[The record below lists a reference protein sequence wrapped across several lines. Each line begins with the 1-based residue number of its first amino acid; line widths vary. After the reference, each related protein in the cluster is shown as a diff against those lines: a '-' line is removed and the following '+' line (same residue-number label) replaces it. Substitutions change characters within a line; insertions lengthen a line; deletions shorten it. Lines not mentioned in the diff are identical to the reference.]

1 MRTVRRLA
9 AAVML
14 LACLPLGTAQA
25 QSPRLNITGVGSELE
40 DNIRVHLSIAREDC
54 ELPAWRER
62 PLLRRANDESREAL
76 RALGYYRPELEMDF
90 RRTEDCWTLEVR
102 VQPGEPVRVRAVEVT
117 LDGEAGDDPAFRT
130 LLADAPMKP
139 GDVLRHDRYEQLR
152 NSLTRLAADR
162 GYLDNRIITRELRVH
177 AGEGVADAVIH
188 MDSGV
193 RYRFGIITIEQ
204 DILKPEFVDKFLPFE
219 EGEPYDS
226 VRLIDL
232 QQALVDGNYF
242 SDVRV
247 RTETEAR
254 ADGAVPIRVELTP
267 RPRHAYLAGIGAS
280 TDIGPRLRLGYEHRY
295 ANRSGHR
302 YNADMEFSPVRSG
315 VGFNYEIPLQEPAR
329 ERLNLMARY
338 QTEDTDTV
346 RSDLYG
352 LGVSHTRQHDS
363 GWLETRS
370 LVYER
375 EDYTVAGITDR
386 SDLLMPGLSFSR
398 VRADHPVF
406 PRRGWRLYGGV
417 RGAHEDL
424 GSSVSFAQV
433 HGRAKLITPFGP
445 GRLITRGEGG
455 ATQADLVTELPSSV
469 RFFAGG
475 DNSVRGYGYQRLGP
489 TNADGEVI
497 GGRHLLTGSVEYEI
511 PLFGKWSA
519 AAFVDSGNAYDRI
532 DDFDP
537 KTGVGLGIRWRS
549 PIGPIRVD
557 IAHPVD
563 GDENF
568 RLHLTMGA
576 DL

>member
-1 MRTVRRLA
+1 
-9 AAVML
+9 ML
-14 LACLPLGTAQA
+14 LCLPLGLAQA
-25 QSPRLNITGVGSELE
+25 QSPRINVSGVGAELE
-40 DNIRVHLSIAREDC
+40 DNIRVHLSIAREEC

-62 PLLRRANDESREAL
+62 PLLRRANDETREAL
-76 RALGYYRPELEMDF
+76 RALGFYRPDVAMDF
-90 RRTEDCWTLEVR
+90 RRTEDCWTLEIN

-117 LDGEAGDDPAFRT
+117 LDGEARDDPAFRN
-130 LLADAPMKP
+130 LLNDAPMKP
-139 GDVLRHDRYEQLR
+139 GEVLRHDRYEQLR

-162 GYLDNRIITRELRVH
+162 GYLDNQVLTRELRVQR
-177 AGEGVADAVIH
+177 EQGVADAVIH

-193 RYRFGIITIEQ
+193 RYHFGTITLEQ
-204 DILKPEFVDKFLPFE
+204 DILRPDFVRKFLPFQ
-219 EGEPYDS
+219 EGDPYDS

-247 RTETEAR
+247 RTLTEER
-254 ADGAVPIRVELTP
+254 ADGAVPILVELTP

-295 ANRSGHR
+295 ANRAGHR
-302 YNADMEFSPVRSG
+302 YNTELELSPVRSG
-315 VGFNYEIPLQEPAR
+315 VGFNYEIPLDEPSR

-338 QTEDTDTV
+338 QIEDTDTL
-346 RSDLYG
+346 RSELYG

-375 EDYTVAGITDR
+375 EDYTVAGVTDR

-406 PRRGWRLYGGV
+406 PRRGWRLSGGV
-417 RGAHEDL
+417 RGAHESVI
-424 GSSVSFAQV
+424 SSVSFVQFN
-433 HGRAKLITPFGP
+433 GRAKLITPLGP
-445 GRLITRGEGG
+445 GRLITRAEGG

-519 AAFVDSGNAYDRI
+519 AAFVDSGNAYDAI
-532 DDFDP
+532 EDFDP
-537 KTGVGLGIRWRS
+537 KTGVGLGVRWRS